1 MPIEYLTSQV
11 IAHINDRFDDLE
23 SLKLS
28 HNGLLMAIVYSVMV
42 GKIFHNCMHTILIP
56 GIKRIGDLKALISL
70 KALDLSHNSLL
81 GYA

>member
-42 GKIFHNCMHTILIP
+42 GNIFNNCTLHHP
-56 GIKRIGDLKALISL
+56 
-70 KALDLSHNSLL
+70 NSR
-81 GYA
+81 YQKDW